1 MAKGFGGMNNMQG
14 ILKQAQAMQEKMAR
28 MQEEAES
35 KTVEVAVGGGMVKV
49 VANGKNRIIS
59 LKIAPEI
66 IDPEDP
72 EMLQDL
78 VISAVNEAQEK
89 VQQMVQ
95 DEMSKITGGM
105 KIPGFM

>member
-28 MQEEAES
+28 MQEEAEN

-49 VANGKNRIIS
+49 IANGKNRIIS

-95 DEMSKITGGM
+95 DEMGKITGGM